1 MTEVERLTIELLN
14 ELDGM
19 SPEVIEGLRTEWI
32 EQLKGGNAE
41 RYQRVEGF
49 VNAVCDVAIDRTKKH
64 AQVA

>member
-1 MTEVERLTIELLN
+1 MTEIEKMTVELLN
-14 ELDGM
+14 EMDGM
-19 SPEVIEGLRTEWI
+19 SPQNIEELRTEWI
-32 EQLKGGNAE
+32 EQLKAGNAE